1 MTGLTTSWK
10 IFRVICILQ
19 LVLVATQLML
29 SIVGIFYNY
38 AIFYNIVEVILYS
51 SVFFFV
57 YLGFSI
63 LNYNFPDTPL
73 SDKQKSQF
81 NWLYII
87 NFLLIAY
94 LFAQVVNKWWIL
106 PVLQEA
112 ENIKFLSWLNFAS
125 PLLLSMVIFFF
136 HLLLLAGMFRMRRVL
151 HQNTI
156 DTWYQQFEEKKQE

>member
-1 MTGLTTSWK
+1 MTGLSTSWK

-29 SIVGIFYNY
+29 SIVGIFYNI
-38 AIFYNIVEVILYS
+38 AVFYKLTEVVLYS
-51 SVFFFV
+51 IVFFFV

-73 SDKQKSQF
+73 SDRQKTQF

-106 PVLQEA
+106 PVLNDA
-112 ENIKFLSWLNFAS
+112 ENIKFFNWLNFAS
-125 PLLLSMVIFFF
+125 PLLLSVGLFIF
-136 HLLLLAGMFRMRRVL
+136 HLVLLAGMYRMRRVL

-156 DTWYQQFEEKKQE
+156 QSLYQQFEEKKQE